1 MKKLILI
8 GGIVSALAVAS
19 PAAGADGLSLSLA
32 PDAKFPQ
39 RELVLTLPPNTN
51 PADVVVTENGVPVD
65 PRIRAVTQDS
75 RPLSVAVL
83 IDSSNSMRGEAL
95 TSAVNAARTLIAGKP
110 ARSEAAVFTFAR
122 TPELVVPWSTQTGDP
137 GDALTNVTPS
147 PKTALWDAVVTAGQ
161 QLATRDS
168 TTRAIVLLT
177 DGRDNASV
185 ADLQSALKVVTAA
198 HVRVFAIGL
207 AGANLDRN
215 DLQTIVD
222 RTGGEFIEVQSAD
235 QLKSVYAGLARRL
248 SHQYLLTYTSQQRTA
263 GKTVVVR
270 ARLGTAVAEQRY
282 TVPQSAAV
290 ASSSGSHEDA
300 GLLSS
305 NLAVAG
311 LAAAVGAA
319 VLLGAFLA
327 LRPLGVAPAKRLRR
341 YGPGAPP
348 TPTAATE
355 ITPVRPTKPQ
365 GGRWTPRG
373 IWTRF
378 NADVERGGIDERP
391 GRLILGATA
400 ASVLAAIVVAVVTQ
414 RPVTALVVAPLGPIV
429 AWVYV
434 TRRASSWYAH
444 FDATLA
450 DSLTVLAAS
459 LRAGHSLLQAIA
471 HVAEEADDRIAAEWQ
486 ETVRRTRLGVAVE
499 DALDEMVVRVGN
511 RDLQWIALVARVQ
524 HQAGGN
530 MAEMFDIV
538 AETVRQRHR
547 LRDQIQALTA
557 QGRMSRWVLTIMPFA
572 MAAMFFVLSPT
583 YLQQL
588 YSPLG
593 ALLVGIAFV
602 SVIIGSFWLKQIT
615 EIEV

>member
-1 MKKLILI
+1 M
-8 GGIVSALAVAS
+8 
-19 PAAGADGLSLSLA
+19 
-32 PDAKFPQ
+32 
-39 RELVLTLPPNTN
+39 
-51 PADVVVTENGVPVD
+51 
-65 PRIRAVTQDS
+65 
-75 RPLSVAVL
+75 
-83 IDSSNSMRGEAL
+83 
-95 TSAVNAARTLIAGKP
+95 NAARTLIAGKP

-122 TPELVVPWSTQTGDP
+122 TPQLVAPWSTDDSDI
-137 GDALTNVTPS
+137 GDALSGVTPS
-147 PKTALWDAVVTAGQ
+147 PKTALWDSVVAAGQ
-161 QLATRDS
+161 QLAGRDT

-185 ADLQSALKVVTAA
+185 ADLNSALKVVSAA

-207 AGANLDRN
+207 AGANLDRA

-248 SHQYLLTYTSQQRTA
+248 GHQYVLSYTSQQRTA
-263 GKTVVVR
+263 GRTVIVQ
-270 ARLGTAVAEQRY
+270 ARLGSAVVEQRY
-282 TVPQSAAV
+282 TVPEGAAV
-290 ASSSGSHEDA
+290 AASSSSAGDG
-300 GLLSS
+300 GLLGS
-305 NLAVAG
+305 NLAVAV
-311 LAAAVGAA
+311 LAGAVGVA

-327 LRPLGVAPAKRLRR
+327 LRPLGMAPAKRLRG
-341 YGPGAPP
+341 YGPGGPARPSSLP
-348 TPTAATE
+348 E
-355 ITPVRPTKPQ
+355 ITPVRPTTPAMS
-365 GGRWTPRG
+365 RWTPRG
-373 IWTRF
+373 VWTRF
-378 NADVERGGIDERP
+378 NADVERGGITERP
-391 GRLILGATA
+391 GRIVLGAA
-400 ASVLAAIVVAVVTQ
+400 GASILAAIVVAAVTG
-414 RPVTALVVAPLGPIV
+414 RPVTAIVIAPLGPII
-429 AWVYV
+429 AWAYV

-444 FDATLA
+444 FDSTLA
-450 DSLTVLAAS
+450 DSLTVLASS

-471 HVAEEADDRIAAEWQ
+471 HVAEEADDRVAAEWQ
-486 ETVRRTRLGVAVE
+486 ENVRQTRLGITVE

-593 ALLVGIAFV
+593 ALLIVVAVV
-602 SVIIGSFWLKQIT
+602 SVCIGSFWLKKIT

>member
-19 PAAGADGLSLSLA
+19 PAAGADRLSLSLA

-39 RELVLTLPPNTN
+39 RELVLTLPPNAN
-51 PADVVVTENGVPVD
+51 PGDVVVTENGIPVE
-65 PRIRAVTQDS
+65 PRIRAVAQDS

-83 IDSSNSMRGEAL
+83 IDSSNSMRGAAL

-122 TPELVVPWSTQTGDP
+122 TPVLVVPWSAQTGDP
-137 GDALTNVTPS
+137 ADALTNVTPS
-147 PKTALWDAVVTAGQ
+147 PKTALWDAVVAAGQ

-215 DLQTIVD
+215 ELQTIVD

-248 SHQYLLTYTSQQRTA
+248 SHQYVLSYTSQQRTA

-270 ARLGTAVAEQRY
+270 ARLGSAVAEQRY
-282 TVPQSAAV
+282 TVPEGAAV
-290 ASSSGSHEDA
+290 APSSRPHDD
-300 GLLSS
+300 GLLGSS
-305 NLAVAG
+305 LGVAG
-311 LAAAVGAA
+311 LAAAVGVA

-327 LRPLGVAPAKRLRR
+327 LRPLRVAPAKRLHR

-348 TPTAATE
+348 SPTTATE
-355 ITPVRPTKPQ
+355 ITPVRPTKAQ
-365 GGRWTPRG
+365 GDRWTPSG
-373 IWTRF
+373 VWARF
-378 NADVERGGIDERP
+378 TADVERGDIGERP
-391 GRLILGATA
+391 GRIIFGATA

-414 RPVTALVVAPLGPIV
+414 RPVTALVVAPLGPII

-434 TRRASSWYAH
+434 TRRAASWYAH

-450 DSLTVLAAS
+450 DSLTVLASS

>member
-19 PAAGADGLSLSLA
+19 PAAGADRLSLSLA

-39 RELVLTLPPNTN
+39 RELVLTLPPGAN
-51 PADVVVTENGVPVD
+51 PGDVQVTENGVPVT
-65 PRIRAVTQDS
+65 PRIRAVAEDS

-83 IDSSNSMRGEAL
+83 IDTSNSMRGEAL
-95 TSAVNAARTLIAGKP
+95 TSALNAARTLIAGKP

-122 TPELVVPWSTQTGDP
+122 TPQLAVPWSTQSG
-137 GDALTNVTPS
+137 GGADALTDVTPS
-147 PKTALWDAVVTAGQ
+147 PKTALWDAVVAAGQ
-161 QLATRDS
+161 QLAERDS

-185 ADLQSALKVVTAA
+185 ADLQSALKVVSGA
-198 HVRVFAIGL
+198 HVRVFAVGL
-207 AGANLDRN
+207 AGTKLDRA
-215 DLQTIVD
+215 DLQKIVN

-248 SHQYLLTYTSQQRTA
+248 SHQYLLSYASQQRTA

-270 ARLGTAVAEQRY
+270 ARLGSAVAEQRY
-282 TVPQSAAV
+282 TVPEGAA
-290 ASSSGSHEDA
+290 AAPSSRPHDD

-327 LRPLGVAPAKRLRR
+327 LRPLRVAPANRLRK

-348 TPTAATE
+348 STTTATE
-355 ITPVRPTKPQ
+355 ITPVRPNKPQ
-365 GGRWTPRG
+365 VGRWTPSG
-373 IWTRF
+373 VWARF
-378 NADVERGGIDERP
+378 NADVERGDIGERP
-391 GRLILGATA
+391 GRIILGATA

-414 RPVTALVVAPLGPIV
+414 RPLTALVVAPLGPIV

-450 DSLTVLAAS
+450 DSLTVLASS

-486 ETVRRTRLGVAVE
+486 ETVRRTRLGVTVE